1 MGQYAS
7 SAFKDVSP
15 LTFDVRLAFD
25 DLSARIS
32 LAGPVIFPSNSC
44 RSDSRVLSCEVA
56 ASGSGLVSIVRRP
69 ISCGFEVVGSALSKT
84 LLQGLTPS
92 FIRYSIDSQLG
103 TNISRTEG

>member
-25 DLSARIS
+25 DFSARMS

-44 RSDSRVLSCEVA
+44 WSNSK
-56 ASGSGLVSIVRRP
+56 GLY
-69 ISCGFEVVGSALSKT
+69 CLKC
-84 LLQGLTPS
+84 Q
-92 FIRYSIDSQLG
+92 
-103 TNISRTEG
+103 